1 MEPVKVVVRYL
12 DGRVMKG
19 FTQDFFPNKD
29 RFHLHHAAK
38 SSGESVEVMLKDLK
52 AIFFVQ
58 DFEGNAQYS
67 ERKSYGEGER
77 AQGRKVEVTFAD
89 GEMLVGSTMGYD
101 PNRPGFFIFPADPKS
116 NNIRVFA
123 VSSSVKKVRN
133 L

>member
-12 DGRVMKG
+12 DGRVIKG

-29 RFHLHHAAK
+29 RFHFHHAAK
-38 SSGESVEVMLKDLK
+38 SSGESVEVMVKDLK

-77 AQGRKVEVTFAD
+77 TQGRKVEVTFAD
-89 GEMLVGSTMGYD
+89 GEVLVGSTMGYD
-101 PNRPGFFIFPADPKS
+101 PKRPGFFIFPADPKS
-116 NNIRVFA
+116 NNMRAFA
-123 VSSSVKKVRN
+123 VSSAVKKVHN

>member
-77 AQGRKVEVTFAD
+77 AQGRKVEVTFVD
-89 GEMLVGSTMGYD
+89 DEVLVGSTMGYD

>member
-1 MEPVKVVVRYL
+1 MEPAKVVVRYL
-12 DGRVMKG
+12 DGKVIKG

-38 SSGESVEVMLKDLK
+38 SSGESVEVMVKDLK

-89 GEMLVGSTMGYD
+89 GEILVGSTMGYD
-101 PNRPGFFIFPADPKS
+101 PNRPGFFIFPADPKG

>member
-1 MEPVKVVVRYL
+1 MEPVKVVIRYVN
-12 DGRVMKG
+12 GKVIKG

-58 DFEGNAQYS
+58 DFEGNAQYN

-89 GEMLVGSTMGYD
+89 GEVLVGSTMGYD
-101 PNRPGFFIFPADPKS
+101 PNRPGFFIFPADTKS
-116 NNIRVFA
+116 NNMRAFA
-123 VSSSVKKVRN
+123 VSSAVKKVRN

>member
-1 MEPVKVVVRYL
+1 MEPAKVVVRYL
-12 DGRVMKG
+12 DGKVIKG

-38 SSGESVEVMLKDLK
+38 SSGESVEVMVKDLK

-101 PNRPGFFIFPADPKS
+101 PNRPGFFIFPADPKG

>member
-1 MEPVKVVVRYL
+1 MEPAKVVVRYL
-12 DGRVMKG
+12 DGKVIKG

-38 SSGESVEVMLKDLK
+38 SSGESVEVMVKDLK

-116 NNIRVFA
+116 NNMRVFA

>member
-1 MEPVKVVVRYL
+1 
-12 DGRVMKG
+12 
-19 FTQDFFPNKD
+19 
-29 RFHLHHAAK
+29 
-38 SSGESVEVMLKDLK
+38 MLKDLK

-67 ERKSYGEGER
+67 ERKSYGEGEK

-89 GEMLVGSTMGYD
+89 GEVLVGSTMGYD

>member
-89 GEMLVGSTMGYD
+89 GEVLVGSTMGYD

-116 NNIRVFA
+116 NNMRAFA
-123 VSSSVKKVRN
+123 VSSAVKKVRN

>member
-1 MEPVKVVVRYL
+1 MELVKVVVRCL

-29 RFHLHHAAK
+29 RFHLRHAAK
-38 SSGESVEVMLKDLK
+38 PSGESVEVMMKDLK

-101 PNRPGFFIFPADPKS
+101 PNRPGFFLFPADPKS
-116 NNIRVFA
+116 NNMRVFA
-123 VSSSVKKVRN
+123 VTSSVKKVRN

>member
-1 MEPVKVVVRYL
+1 MEPVKVVIRYL

-58 DFEGNAQYS
+58 DFEGNAQYN

-89 GEMLVGSTMGYD
+89 DEMLVVSTMGYD

-116 NNIRVFA
+116 NNMRAFA
-123 VSSSVKKVRN
+123 VSSAVKKVRN

>member
-1 MEPVKVVVRYL
+1 MEPVKVVIRYV
-12 DGRVMKG
+12 DGKVIKG

-29 RFHLHHAAK
+29 RFHLHRAANA
-38 SSGESVEVMLKDLK
+38 SGEAVEVQIKELK

-58 DFEGNAQYS
+58 AFEGNAQYN

-116 NNIRVFA
+116 NNMRAFA
-123 VSSSVKKVRN
+123 VSSAVKKVRN